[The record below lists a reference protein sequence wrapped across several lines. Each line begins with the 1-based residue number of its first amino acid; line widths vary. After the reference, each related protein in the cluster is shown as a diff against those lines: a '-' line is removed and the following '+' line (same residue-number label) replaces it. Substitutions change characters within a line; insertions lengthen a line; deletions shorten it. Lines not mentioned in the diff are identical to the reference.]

1 MSRTLAIALYASG
14 ALVAL
19 LILFL
24 AARGG
29 GTVATL
35 SPGAV
40 PVFLLEA
47 GEYRLDPPEVEGIA
61 VFRLTDRAPLA
72 LEGGVFRVEET
83 AAIVVAYPETAT
95 VPLVLERTGTV
106 RVSASL
112 FVALALAPLAT
123 VPGLLALEATRPRI
137 PLAAAVEDSS
147 VGLVRRLAGG
157 AIDALVIAA
166 MMVVLLALAPVLHAF
181 VGLYPLAPL
190 AYLWSVSA
198 RGKSI
203 GQWFLLV
210 RVINE
215 EGAPPGATAG
225 FLRVLAA
232 VAGWVCVGAG
242 LAVAALDGERRA
254 FHDRFSGTL
263 VIRD

>member
-1 MSRTLAIALYASG
+1 MQRSLAFALYAAG
-14 ALVAL
+14 ALLAL
-19 LILFL
+19 VVVYL

-47 GEYRLDPPEVEGIA
+47 GEYRLEPPEVEGVT
-61 VFRLTDRAPLA
+61 VFRLTDRVPLA
-72 LEGGVFRVEET
+72 LEEGVFRVEET
-83 AAIVVAYPETAT
+83 AAIVVAYPEGAAG
-95 VPLVLERTGTV
+95 PLTLERTGTV
-106 RVSASL
+106 RVSDSL
-112 FVALALAPLAT
+112 FFALALAPLAT
-123 VPGLLALEATRPRI
+123 VPGLLALERTRARV

-147 VGLVRRLAGG
+147 VGLARRLAAG
-157 AIDALVIAA
+157 AIDAFVIAV

-215 EGAPPGATAG
+215 DGLAPGPAAG

-232 VAGWVCVGAG
+232 AAGWVCVGAG